1 MKNNIFLVY
10 NSYKSLRLLFG
21 PFSLVFY
28 CEVLALAARLRIEGG
43 LTPPTSSRPLS
54 YPTPRNP
61 GQPYPGAMH
70 VVHAH
75 LKTALQ

>member
-1 MKNNIFLVY
+1 MKNNIVDVY
-10 NSYKSLRLLFG
+10 DSLRLLFG

-28 CEVLALAARLRIEGG
+28 YGVLALVARLRIEGG

-75 LKTALQ
+75 LKTAHQ